1 MVFAKPLVMNN
12 YKEHFAHL
20 NEEYQQ
26 TTAISQLLDL
36 GYTIDDIIDILDN
49 NTDAEDVVKVLDDY
63 AQNKMKFTIFERWD
77 RRFGNDEKR
86 TETETLFE

>member
-1 MVFAKPLVMNN
+1 MNN

-49 NTDAEDVVKVLDDY
+49 TDAKDVVRVLDDY
-63 AQNKMKFTIFERWD
+63 VQNKLRYTLYERWQ
-77 RRFGNDEKR
+77 RRFLNDER
-86 TETETLFE
+86 TETEALFG

>member
-1 MVFAKPLVMNN
+1 MNN

-26 TTAISQLLDL
+26 TTAISQLLDC

-49 NTDAEDVVKVLDDY
+49 TDAEDVVKVLDNY
-63 AQNKMKFTIFERWD
+63 AQNKMRYTIYERWN
-77 RRFGNDEKR
+77 RRFGNDEN
-86 TETETLFE
+86 TETEALFG

>member
-1 MVFAKPLVMNN
+1 MNN

-26 TTAISQLLDL
+26 TTAISQLLDC

-49 NTDAEDVVKVLDDY
+49 TDAEDVVKVLDNY
-63 AQNKMKFTIFERWD
+63 AKNKMRYTIYERWN
-77 RRFGNDEKR
+77 RRFGNDEN
-86 TETETLFE
+86 TETEALFG